1 MNKGNF
7 SVLFCDFYSLDFQ
20 FIQEENEN
28 VKIFFQIRF
37 NFLICKLVKWL
48 VVEASL
54 FQIITDS

>member
-20 FIQEENEN
+20 FIREENEN
-28 VKIFFQIRF
+28 FKIFFQIRV
-37 NFLICKLVKWL
+37 NFWICKLVKRL
-48 VVEASL
+48 MVEASL